1 MPMPQAQGT
10 GLGAIFSAGQGQTM
24 PFTPAQNNEQPTIGS
39 TPSVQNTPQHP
50 TPMTH
55 PPMAPVAQNLQDKG
69 RNGDSVLVH
78 MTPDEVKGLQ
88 ALAEA
93 HGGSLTTNPHTGLPE
108 ANFLSSL
115 LPMVIGAILTPL
127 TGGIINPMTAGLIVG
142 AGTGL
147 IKHDLG
153 AGLMAGLSAF
163 GGAGI
168 GSAIASGLKGVAGAG
183 LQAAAKGL
191 GTAAVPT
198 AAPAAANALGSAVT
212 NVGSNAGLQQ
222 AIQAGGT
229 KALSSMA
236 IPQVTQAATQ
246 YAIPGL
252 TQAAAAAAP
261 NVLPAAAQ
269 TAAPGIMGAAK
280 QFAGNVTNAWATN
293 PVTGAPLTGM
303 ARTAAIG
310 AGTTG
315 LANTASAALT
325 PTFKMPTLEKDKF
338 NYEGPYKAAPR
349 KLMTPSKDRD
359 PHDSSEFQWF
369 DNVNPYP
376 AYTTASGGVPAQYAN
391 AGISNA
397 TPGIAPTPFGM
408 ASGGEVGLS
417 DGSFVVD
424 ARTVSELGNGS
435 SGAGQ
440 ELLARLGG
448 SPIHG
453 PGDGVSDSIPARINT
468 GQRAKVA
475 RDEVKF
481 DPEAVKKL
489 GNGNP
494 NKGAQKLYALMDNA
508 YKARK
513 QAKRGQ
519 DTGLRSIM
527 P

>member
-1 MPMPQAQGT
+1 MPMPQSQGS
-10 GLGAIFSAGQGQTM
+10 GLGAIFSAGQGS
-24 PFTPAQNNEQPTIGS
+24 PTPTTSAQIGEQPTIGS
-39 TPSVQNTPQHP
+39 ASNVQDTVQHP

-108 ANFLSSL
+108 ANFLESL

-168 GSAIASGLKGVAGAG
+168 GSAIAGGLKGVASAG
-183 LQAAAKGL
+183 LQAATKGL
-191 GTAAVPT
+191 GTAATTAATT
-198 AAPAAANALGSAVT
+198 AAPAAV
-212 NVGSNAGLQQ
+212 NAGNF
-222 AIQAGGT
+222 AFNPAASAGLNVA
-229 KALSSMA
+229 KAA
-236 IPQVTQAATQ
+236 IPAGMGVQEAAPAGAAAAQAA
-246 YAIPGL
+246 G
-252 TQAAAAAAP
+252 AAAAP
-261 NVLPAAAQ
+261 NALPAVAQ
-269 TAAPGIMGAAK
+269 AAAPGILGTAK

-315 LANTASAALT
+315 LINTASAALT
-325 PTFKMPTLEKDKF
+325 PTFKMPTPEKDKW

-359 PHDSSEFQWF
+359 PRDSSEFQWF

-376 AYTTASGGVPAQYAN
+376 AYTTASGGVPSQYAN

-417 DGSFVVD
+417 NGSFVVD

-440 ELLARLGG
+440 DLLARLGG
-448 SPIHG
+448 SPIRG

-489 GNGNP
+489 GGGNP
-494 NKGAQKLYALMDNA
+494 NKGARKLYALMDSA